1 MSIDRRLLL
10 LGLVGAGAM
19 VSGCGGLPALPR
31 VPGLGSGDDYGS
43 RMPLPQSSR
52 GDDNRIQNVG
62 RTSFPEIGFA
72 DWTEMEPEY
81 VLYPGDEIEVATPTA
96 PENTRTQRIGP
107 DGRISLPLVGQI
119 MAADRTIA
127 EVERDASEAFASQLR
142 RPVVEITLK
151 TAGPLKVWVD
161 GEVRTPGV
169 LDMAGDIDAYQA
181 VIQAGG
187 FLPTAKQ
194 GEVALIRRGPGGRRM
209 MRAIDLRPR
218 RGEVI
223 ALRRG
228 DIIYV
233 PRSTLG
239 EVANFIALF
248 RNALPVGFSYA
259 IGGQYQQF

>member
-10 LGLVGAGAM
+10 LGLVGAGTM
-19 VSGCGGLPALPR
+19 VSGCGG
-31 VPGLGSGDDYGS
+31 VPGLRGDGGEYGS
-43 RMPLPQSSR
+43 RMPPPQDAR
-52 GDDNRIQNVG
+52 GGGRVQNVG

-72 DWTEMEPEY
+72 DWTETEPEY
-81 VLYPGDEIEVATPTA
+81 VLYPGDEIEIATPTA
-96 PENTRTQRIGP
+96 VELTRTQKIGP

-127 EVERDASEAFASQLR
+127 EVEADASAAFASQLR

-151 TAGPLKVWVD
+151 TAGPIRVWVG
-161 GEVRTPGV
+161 GEVRTPGMV
-169 LDMAGDIDAYQA
+169 EMNGDLDAYQA
-181 VIQAGG
+181 IIQAGD

-194 GEVALIRRGPGGRRM
+194 GEVALIRRGPGGIRM
-209 MRAIDLRPR
+209 MRAADLRPR
-218 RGEVI
+218 RGEII

-228 DIIYV
+228 DIIFV

-239 EVANFIALF
+239 EVANFISLF
-248 RNALPVGFSYA
+248 RNALPIGFNYA

>member
-19 VSGCGGLPALPR
+19 VSGCGG
-31 VPGLGSGDDYGS
+31 VPGLRGGESGS
-43 RMPLPQSSR
+43 RMPLPQHTGAGVRVQS
-52 GDDNRIQNVG
+52 VG
-62 RTSFPEIGFA
+62 RTAFPEIGFA

-81 VLYPGDEIEVATPTA
+81 VLYPGDEIEIATPTA
-96 PENTRTQRIGP
+96 AELTRTQRIGP

-127 EVERDASEAFASQLR
+127 EVERDASDAFASQLR

-151 TAGPLKVWVD
+151 TAGPIRVWVG
-161 GEVRTPGV
+161 GEVRTPG
-169 LDMAGDIDAYQA
+169 MIEMNGDLDAYQA
-181 VIQAGG
+181 VIQAGD
-187 FLPTAKQ
+187 FLPTARPQ
-194 GEVALIRRGPGGRRM
+194 EVALIRRGPGGVRM
-209 MRAIDLRPR
+209 MRAVDLRPR

-228 DIIYV
+228 DVVFV

-239 EVANFIALF
+239 EVANFVTLF
-248 RNALPVGFSYA
+248 RNALPIGFSYV
-259 IGGQYQQF
+259 IGGQYQSF